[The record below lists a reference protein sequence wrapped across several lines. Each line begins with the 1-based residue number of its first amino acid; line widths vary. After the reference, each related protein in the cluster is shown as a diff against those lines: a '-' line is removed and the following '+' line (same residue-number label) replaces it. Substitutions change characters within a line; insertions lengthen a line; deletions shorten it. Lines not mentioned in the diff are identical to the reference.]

1 MPETPCTPRDLHTS
15 RIGPTTGVGRG
26 LLLRVVVTGI
36 AVAVWFWTQSLIG
49 GRQLPDAG
57 IGDGLQNLTAGLNA
71 YLQHSPS
78 PANAL
83 LIVSSALIDAIGLF
97 LLGTWIFAGSVRP
110 FLGLLLLL
118 GLRQLMQALCALP
131 APPNMIWHYPG
142 FPSLFVTYHVANDYF
157 FSGHTG
163 IAVFGAIE
171 LARFRKNWLTVLAA
185 SVVVFEIVTV
195 LALRAH
201 YTMDV
206 FTGLVAALWVVTVCE
221 ALAPRID
228 SLLAPASPR
237 PVR

>member
-1 MPETPCTPRDLHTS
+1 VPETPCTPHGLDTS
-15 RIGPTTGVGRG
+15 EIGPMTGVGRG

-36 AVAVWFWTQSLIG
+36 AIAVWFWTQSLIG

-57 IGDGLQNLTAGLNA
+57 IGDGLQNLTGSLNS
-71 YLQHSPS
+71 YLQHWPS
-78 PANAL
+78 AANAL

-206 FTGLVAALWVVTVCE
+206 FTGLVAALWVATVCD

-228 SLLAPASPR
+228 RLLAPASSS

>member
-1 MPETPCTPRDLHTS
+1 M
-15 RIGPTTGVGRG
+15 
-26 LLLRVVVTGI
+26 
-36 AVAVWFWTQSLIG
+36 
-49 GRQLPDAG
+49 
-57 IGDGLQNLTAGLNA
+57 
-71 YLQHSPS
+71 
-78 PANAL
+78 
-83 LIVSSALIDAIGLF
+83 
-97 LLGTWIFAGSVRP
+97 
-110 FLGLLLLL
+110 
-118 GLRQLMQALCALP
+118 
-131 APPNMIWHYPG
+131 
-142 FPSLFVTYHVANDYF
+142 
-157 FSGHTG
+157 
-163 IAVFGAIE
+163 FGAIE